1 MRRLKDDLKLK
12 PDVADS
18 RSRPIINFLPNM
30 QQQHGGSSNSN
41 SNSRMPT
48 WLETQHS
55 LKKRLIEE
63 DDFEWKLPNSS
74 SEKDAVIKYV
84 GGVDVSFLKEDP
96 SVACG
101 SLVVLDL
108 RTHQIVYEDYSLVR
122 LRVPYI
128 AGFLAFREVPI
139 LLPLIEKMKRSQN
152 PCYPQVI
159 MVDGNGKLHP
169 RCFGL
174 ACHLGVM
181 ADIPTIGIGKNLHYV
196 DGLDEDQ
203 VTKLLQARGRSGE
216 DFVKLTG
223 KSGSILGAAMSS
235 KRGAYDSNEKIYISI
250 GHRISLDTAIRLVK
264 LTRNYHL
271 PESVRQAD
279 LRSRRYIREHKS
291 TLLTMAEEC
300 WKTRTAINL
309 FNELANSGT
318 LGGFPQYYDEGLER
332 YCRWHLTD
340 LHTTDECGMFRSF
353 LIEKIYYEN
362 HVLSEEQLIAMGL
375 EDFLISNG
383 KRLLRFLRS

>member
-1 MRRLKDDLKLK
+1 
-12 PDVADS
+12 
-18 RSRPIINFLPNM
+18 M
-30 QQQHGGSSNSN
+30 QQQRGGSSNSE
-41 SNSRMPT
+41 SNSRLPS

-55 LKKRLIEE
+55 LKKRLIED
-63 DDFEWKLPNSS
+63 DDFQWKLSS
-74 SEKDAVIKYV
+74 SSSSSSSCGVEIIKYV

-108 RTHQIVYEDYSLVR
+108 HTFQIVYEDYSLVR

-139 LLPLIEKMKRSQN
+139 LLPLIEKMKTSQN
-152 PCYPQVI
+152 PFFPQVI

-181 ADIPTIGIGKNLHYV
+181 ANLPTIGIGKNLHYV

-203 VTKLLQARGRSGE
+203 VTKLLQAKARSGE

-223 KSGSILGAAMSS
+223 KSGNLLGAAMRS
-235 KRGAYDSNEKIYISI
+235 KRGAYDSNEKIYVSI
-250 GHRISLDTAIRLVK
+250 GHRISLDTAIKLVK

-279 LRSRRYIREHKS
+279 LRSRKYIRENKS
-291 TLLTMAEEC
+291 TLLTLAEEC
-300 WKTRTAINL
+300 WKTTTAINL
-309 FNELANSGT
+309 FNDLVDSGI
-318 LGGFPQYYDEGLER
+318 LGSFPAYYEGLER
-332 YCRWHLTD
+332 YCRWHLTN
-340 LHTTDECGMFRSF
+340 LHTTDECEMFRSF
-353 LIEKIYYEN
+353 LIEQIYYNN
-362 HVLSEEQLIAMGL
+362 HTLTEEQLIAMGL